1 MLFDC
6 SSQEVI
12 FMGGNVSLEFDTG
25 AVVNTEGGAVVRV
38 ANTGENGEHVT
49 VFLMPG
55 LVLQADLDLPPQD
68 IEVITFSIGA
78 KFSPPQLN
86 WVKIQ
91 VSTDQVVPMATLSDD
106 AFGTITYLPGD
117 FAAFSLLQSG
127 GKARLW

>member
-1 MLFDC
+1 
-6 SSQEVI
+6 
-12 FMGGNVSLEFDTG
+12 MGGNVSLEFDTG

>member
-1 MLFDC
+1 MSC
-6 SSQEVI
+6 P
-12 FMGGNVSLEFDTG
+12 
-25 AVVNTEGGAVVRV
+25 
-38 ANTGENGEHVT
+38 NTGENGEHVT

-106 AFGTITYLPGD
+106 PLYIYLPAGR
-117 FAAFSLLQSG
+117 FCRVQSPAKWRKG
-127 GKARLW
+127 PPVVEKEEF